1 MIGYTMLGTNDVE
14 KASNF
19 YKQLFEGTGVIPL
32 FKSPIGGQFF
42 GKSPNDPM
50 ICLTPPYDE
59 QQASCGNGTMIA
71 LKFDDNETVDKM
83 HARALELGANDEG
96 EPGWRMENVFYGAYF
111 RDPDGNKL
119 CVCCYNFG
127 G

>member
-14 KASNF
+14 KASEF
-19 YKQLFEGTGVIPL
+19 YTKLFEGTGVNPL
-32 FKSPIGGQFF
+32 FKSPIGGQFY
-42 GKSPNDPM
+42 GKSPSDPM

-59 QQASCGNGTMIA
+59 QQATQGNGTMVA
-71 LKFDDNETVDKM
+71 LKFDDTETVDKI
-83 HARALELGANDEG
+83 HARALELGGSDEG

-111 RDPDGNKL
+111 RDPDGNKI
-119 CVCCYNFG
+119 CACNYNFG